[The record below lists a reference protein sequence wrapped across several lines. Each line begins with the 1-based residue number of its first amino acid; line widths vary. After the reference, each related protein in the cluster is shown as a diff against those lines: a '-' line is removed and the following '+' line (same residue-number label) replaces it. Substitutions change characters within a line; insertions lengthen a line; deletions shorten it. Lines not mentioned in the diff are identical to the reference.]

1 MKNVFFVI
9 LLSMY
14 SSLIYSQRIQ
24 NKIWGCEYG
33 ANRADII
40 SVIEKQGFKYIDQGD
55 KIKMDYPVF
64 GGMKFDY
71 GYFYFYLNRMYM
83 CQFSV
88 DFREKGIAT
97 SFYNCLKDNLSR
109 KYGFVEDFYSD
120 ESKIT
125 LYDDN
130 INGIKLDQIN
140 LSLGGVYRYGV
151 NLVYCNW
158 IILKEVTNEM

>member
-55 KIKMDYPVF
+55 KIKMEYPVF

-71 GYFYFYLNRMYM
+71 GYFYFYLN
-83 CQFSV
+83 
-88 DFREKGIAT
+88 I
-97 SFYNCLKDNLSR
+97 LLSDKIQKTRYSMARTQILQCSSLPFCFFKPLIQKVMVQEVLR
-109 KYGFVEDFYSD
+109 KP
-120 ESKIT
+120 
-125 LYDDN
+125 
-130 INGIKLDQIN
+130 
-140 LSLGGVYRYGV
+140 R
-151 NLVYCNW
+151 
-158 IILKEVTNEM
+158 KE